1 MTEQML
7 HAVLYALYALAQ
19 ADRPADAGSIARAAN
34 VTTTQAAQALVEL
47 ERCRLVDAS
56 RARLTMRGL
65 AMAVSRSAKVAADQV
80 QVRDAPRASTL
91 PPRQPAPAHSRA
103 RPGKAERQPRSID
116 DTADPSQRRH

>member
-19 ADRPADAGSIARAAN
+19 ADRPADAGSIARAAHL
-34 VTTTQAAQALVEL
+34 TTTQAAQALIEL
-47 ERCRLVDAS
+47 ERCQLVDAS

-65 AMAVSRSAKVAADQV
+65 AMAVSRSAKVAAERVQV
-80 QVRDAPRASTL
+80 QDAPRASTL
-91 PPRQPAPAHSRA
+91 PPRQPAPGQSRA
-103 RPGKAERQPRSID
+103 RPGKTEPRRRPS